1 MNVVPGNTR
10 HWANPP
16 TPPAIPG
23 RKDAPSANGDLDGVT
38 LPEPPPIPAARA
50 ASPADD
56 QATALRRMFEVA
68 SPAAKAPK
76 PPPIPAQAARPA
88 AASALTPD
96 FTARLNTAKRAKIVT
111 IASGK
116 GGVGKTNVTVNTA
129 IALARRGLRVTL
141 VDADLGTANADV
153 ICGISPTN
161 RLEHVLASS
170 ASGHTGSLAK
180 IAIDAPGGF
189 RLVPGSAGIGRI
201 ADLSAMERRVL
212 LSGLVELAADA
223 DIILIDSA
231 AGVGQNITA
240 FLNAADLALIV
251 ATPEPTA
258 VADAYALIKCLV
270 LESEMGASVGAAQG
284 GTGGSS
290 ARGAATGASDN
301 RLSLIVNQAREP
313 LEAFSTH
320 ARIARVCDRFLGVSL
335 PMIGYIAQDVRVG
348 DSVRAQKPL
357 LLGYPES
364 AAARSISDLASAI
377 INTLG
382 LPRSRAQG
390 AGNPPPTPPAASATR
405 GMAGLV
411 RRLLGFSPA
420 SAGVAE
426 KS

>member
-1 MNVVPGNTR
+1 
-10 HWANPP
+10 
-16 TPPAIPG
+16 
-23 RKDAPSANGDLDGVT
+23 L
-38 LPEPPPIPAARA
+38 PPPIPRA
-50 ASPADD
+50 AAGADD
-56 QATALRRMFEVA
+56 QAAALRRMFE
-68 SPAAKAPK
+68 PAAKATR
-76 PPPIPAQAARPA
+76 PPPIPGAAARPVQ
-88 AASALTPD
+88 AASPTHD
-96 FTARLNTAKRAKIVT
+96 QHARLNSARRAKIVT

-170 ASGHTGSLAK
+170 ASGNTGSLAK

-212 LSGLVELAADA
+212 IAGLVELAADA

-270 LESEMGASVGAAQG
+270 LESEMGAQVSNKG
-284 GTGGSS
+284 GTGGSPAS
-290 ARGAATGASDN
+290 GAPKLTSDN
-301 RLSLIVNQAREP
+301 RLALIVNQAREP

-320 ARIARVCDRFLGVSL
+320 ARIARVCDRFLGISL
-335 PMIGYIAQDVRVG
+335 PMIGFIAQDVRVQ

-357 LLGYPES
+357 MLGFPDS
-364 AAARSISDLASAI
+364 PAARSISDLSAAI

-390 AGNPPPTPPAASATR
+390 AGNPPPAAPAPPAASANR
-405 GMAGLV
+405 GISGLV
-411 RRLLGFSPA
+411 RRLLGFS
-420 SAGVAE
+420 STSESVAE
-426 KS
+426 EN

>member
-1 MNVVPGNTR
+1 
-10 HWANPP
+10 
-16 TPPAIPG
+16 
-23 RKDAPSANGDLDGVT
+23 
-38 LPEPPPIPAARA
+38 
-50 ASPADD
+50 
-56 QATALRRMFEVA
+56 MFEVA
-68 SPAAKAPK
+68 SPAAKSNK
-76 PPPIPAQAARPA
+76 PPPLPAQQQRQAEAWAP
-88 AASALTPD
+88 TPD

-170 ASGHTGSLAK
+170 GTGHTGSLAK

-270 LESEMGASVGAAQG
+270 LESEMGASVTHTNAKG
-284 GTGGSS
+284 GTGNASNSG
-290 ARGAATGASDN
+290 GAKPANDN
-301 RLSLIVNQAREP
+301 RLALIINQAREP

-320 ARIARVCDRFLGVSL
+320 ARIARVCDRFLGVSV
-335 PMIGYIAQDVRVG
+335 PMIGYIAQDVRVQ

-357 LLGYPES
+357 LLGYPDS
-364 AAARSISDLASAI
+364 AAARSISDLAAAI

-382 LPRSRAQG
+382 LPRSRTQG
-390 AGNPPPTPPAASATR
+390 AGNPPPTPPAPAAQSASR

-420 SAGVAE
+420 SESVAE

>member
-1 MNVVPGNTR
+1 MPGNTR

-16 TPPAIPG
+16 SPPALPG
-23 RKDAPSANGDLDGVT
+23 RNDVPASAAELEGIT
-38 LPEPPPIPAARA
+38 LPEPPPIPRA
-50 ASPADD
+50 AGASDD

-68 SPAAKAPK
+68 SPAAKPAK
-76 PPPIPAQAARPA
+76 PPPLPGQHAKGAADWSP
-88 AASALTPD
+88 TPE
-96 FTARLNTAKRAKIVT
+96 FNARLNVARRAKIVT

-116 GGVGKTNVTVNTA
+116 GGVGKTNVSVNTA

-170 ASGHTGSLAK
+170 ANGHTGSLAK

-270 LESEMGASVGAAQG
+270 LESEMGASVTNTKAG
-284 GTGGSS
+284 GGGGGGGGGVGGP
-290 ARGAATGASDN
+290 AKPTDN
-301 RLSLIVNQAREP
+301 RLALIINQAREP

-357 LLGYPES
+357 LLGYPDS
-364 AAARSISDLASAI
+364 AAARSISDLAAAI

-405 GMAGLV
+405 GVAGLV

-420 SAGVAE
+420 GQSVAE